1 MIATTLGTGDGAG
14 TMMETDVTST
24 TDLVTGRVTDLGTG
38 RVTSRVTG
46 VTSTTG
52 LGPGPGTGVTRGSGP
67 GPGRGGGE
75 TPAGTDTETGP
86 CPPGTGGRDI
96 ASVLLTLF
104 VTIRCMISC
113 SVE

>member
-1 MIATTLGTGDGAG
+1 MIATTLETGGGAA

-24 TDLVTGRVTDLGTG
+24 TDLGTG
-38 RVTSRVTG
+38 RVTSLVTD
-46 VTSTTG
+46 VISTTG

-75 TPAGTDTETGP
+75 TPAGTDTETGQ

>member
-1 MIATTLGTGDGAG
+1 MIATTLGTGGGVA

-24 TDLVTGRVTDLGTG
+24 TDLGTG
-38 RVTSRVTG
+38 RVTSRVTD

-52 LGPGPGTGVTRGSGP
+52 LGPGPGTDVTRGSGP

-75 TPAGTDTETGP
+75 TLAGTDTETGP
-86 CPPGTGGRDI
+86 CPPGTGGRGI

>member
-1 MIATTLGTGDGAG
+1 MIATTLGTGDGAA

-24 TDLVTGRVTDLGTG
+24 IDLGTDLVTGRVT
-38 RVTSRVTG
+38 SRVTD
-46 VTSTTG
+46 VTSSTG

>member
-24 TDLVTGRVTDLGTG
+24 IDLGTDLVTG
-38 RVTSRVTG
+38 RVTG

>member
-1 MIATTLGTGDGAG
+1 MIATTLGTGDGAA
-14 TMMETDVTST
+14 TMMETGVTSMT
-24 TDLVTGRVTDLGTG
+24 DLGTDLVTDRVTGL
-38 RVTSRVTG
+38 VTG

>member
-1 MIATTLGTGDGAG
+1 MIATTLGTGGGAA

-24 TDLVTGRVTDLGTG
+24 TDLGTG
-38 RVTSRVTG
+38 RVTSRVTD

-52 LGPGPGTGVTRGSGP
+52 LGPGPGTDVTRGSGP
-67 GPGRGGGE
+67 GPSRGGGE

>member
-1 MIATTLGTGDGAG
+1 MIETTLGTGDGAG

-24 TDLVTGRVTDLGTG
+24 TDLVTGH
-38 RVTSRVTG
+38 VTSRVTG

-52 LGPGPGTGVTRGSGP
+52 PGPGPGTCVTRGSGP

-104 VTIRCMISC
+104 VTIRCIISC

>member
-14 TMMETDVTST
+14 TMMETDVTNT
-24 TDLVTGRVTDLGTG
+24 TDLGTG

-46 VTSTTG
+46 RVTDVTSTTG

-104 VTIRCMISC
+104 VSIRCIISC